1 MNYNQLTG
9 EINGERSGLEI
20 KALTVQIN
28 GERSGFEIKAHDIE
42 TYVWPHLRNKKD
54 TLQSRY
60 CNLVT
65 LLISVKIV
73 TKLHN
78 VTKLNDFM

>member
-9 EINGERSGLEI
+9 E
-20 KALTVQIN
+20 IN

-54 TLQSRY
+54 
-60 CNLVT
+60 LVT
-65 LLISVKIV
+65 LLVSAK
-73 TKLHN
+73 T
-78 VTKLNDFM
+78 VTKLNAFM

>member
-1 MNYNQLTG
+1 MDPYPSLCVQRMNYNQLTG

-54 TLQSRY
+54 NFEFGSSLVVL
-60 CNLVT
+60 NLHSSI
-65 LLISVKIV
+65 L
-73 TKLHN
+73 
-78 VTKLNDFM
+78 